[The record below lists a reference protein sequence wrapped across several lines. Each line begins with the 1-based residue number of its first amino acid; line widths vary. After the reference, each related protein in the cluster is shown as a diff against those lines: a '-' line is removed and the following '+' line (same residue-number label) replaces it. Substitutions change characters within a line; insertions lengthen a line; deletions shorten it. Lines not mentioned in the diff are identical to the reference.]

1 MKVLLVD
8 DKGQQVASMENL
20 EQYDAANPGDVC
32 ALMDFMEKLIATA
45 KGSGSDLSAEALS

>member
-20 EQYDAANPGDVC
+20 EQYNAANPGDVC
-32 ALMDFMEKLIATA
+32 ALMDFMEKLIVTA
-45 KGSGSDLSAEALS
+45 KGNSQRRSSAA

>member
-20 EQYDAANPGDVC
+20 EQYDAGKPGDLF
-32 ALMDFMEKLIATA
+32 ALMDFMEKLLATA
-45 KGSGSDLSAEALS
+45 TGSSQRRSSAA